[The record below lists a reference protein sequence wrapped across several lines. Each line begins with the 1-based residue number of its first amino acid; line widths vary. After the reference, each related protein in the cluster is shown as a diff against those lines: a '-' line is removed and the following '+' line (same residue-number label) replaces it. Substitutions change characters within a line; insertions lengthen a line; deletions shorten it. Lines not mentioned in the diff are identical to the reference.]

1 MNNVRDN
8 RAEALKDRTRQFTLR
23 TIRVIRSLPPS
34 SEGRIKIVL

>member
-8 RAEALKDRTRQFTLR
+8 KAKTLKDRTRQFTLR